1 MNIKNIIKALF
12 ITVITANIPTTINA
26 QLPKEGSYLQQ
37 SDLHKLE
44 GTWQATRGNETLTIK
59 LKLQSRKQFGK
70 IYTDAIIGW
79 HDFQINGVSVSSTF
93 SDILVEKKA
102 NMALVSFYPI
112 DLNSGSVMSF
122 SDPNR
127 KLGNGKAEVKLLNNN
142 TLSFKIK
149 AGQNEQIRVVV
160 EGKET
165 AEPTEESKVIKSG
178 NWILHKIS

>member
-1 MNIKNIIKALF
+1 MNIKNIIKTIF
-12 ITVITANIPTTINA
+12 IAVVANNIPMSLNA
-26 QLPKEGSYLQQ
+26 QLPKAGTYVQQ

-93 SDILVEKKA
+93 GDLNNDGKA

-112 DLNSGSVMSF
+112 DINSGSIMAL

-127 KLGNGKAEVKLLNNN
+127 KLGNGKAEIKLLSNN

-149 AGQNEQIRVVV
+149 SGQNEQIRVVV
-160 EGKET
+160 EGKT
-165 AEPTEESKVIKSG
+165 TPEPTEESKVIKSG
-178 NWILHKIS
+178 DWILHKIS